1 MLRVNYQNTAGDPRS
16 FAFRFL
22 TRGVPIDDLESMEID
37 PEAIVPPE
45 AASSRPSPCSSDL
58 RRRSK
63 EARQVASQVDRLLVG
78 GVDPTNTSRTIRK
91 PESRCVST
99 TWFRDRQPPLTST

>member
-1 MLRVNYQNTAGDPRS
+1 MLRVNYQNTREILD

-22 TRGVPIDDLESMEID
+22 TRGVPIDDLRSLEMD

-45 AASSRPSPCSSDL
+45 AASRTGPSPVVLTCADGEE
-58 RRRSK
+58 

-78 GVDPTNTSRTIRK
+78 GVDPTNIAVLYGSQKVRI
-91 PESRCVST
+91 VST
-99 TWFRDRQPPLTST
+99 TRSVIATSLTST